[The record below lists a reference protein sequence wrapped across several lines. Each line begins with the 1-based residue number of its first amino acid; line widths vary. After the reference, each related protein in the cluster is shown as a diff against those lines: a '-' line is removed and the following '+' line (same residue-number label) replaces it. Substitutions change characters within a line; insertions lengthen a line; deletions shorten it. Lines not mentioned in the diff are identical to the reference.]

1 MADLNDKKYSSM
13 YQDGEV
19 STTKEEWAN
28 GMAGK
33 FTSADPSLSNNEW
46 SFLRLTAD
54 GKLMVDTEL
63 TVTGLTI
70 DNIYTYSTD
79 NTPANARYATVDG
92 DGHVQVDVL
101 SLPVSIT
108 EYSEDTAHNTGDKG
122 IQMLSVRN
130 DNNTSLVDTDGDY
143 APLAVG
149 STGGLILQG
158 YDETENFT
166 WFKERNPISQHHQT
180 SELVAAT
187 GQGDTA
193 GTYYDADMDDYRNFS
208 LHIQNTSG
216 ATGSNVY
223 TVEASL
229 DGTNYIDVTSDWFGV
244 ANVTDSDA
252 WLEMNTVCVAESV
265 RVKVVRS
272 GDGGSTDGAWTI
284 NLKRLY

>member
-1 MADLNDKKYSSM
+1 MGDKSVRDILNR
-13 YQDGEV
+13 V
-19 STTKEEWAN
+19 LN
-28 GMAGK
+28 AGK
-33 FTSADPSLSNNEW
+33 DA
-46 SFLRLTAD
+46 LRVDLDNVTISTEGAEFHMEVNTNKETDSMATWFNTAKD
-54 GKLMVDTEL
+54 GSGTDLQPVVD
-63 TVTGLTI
+63 
-70 DNIYTYSTD
+70 
-79 NTPANARYATVDG
+79 A

-108 EYSEDTAHNTGDKG
+108 EYDEDSGHNSGDKG
-122 IQMLSVRN
+122 IQLLAVRN
-130 DNNTSLVDTDGDY
+130 DNNTSLADTDLDY
-143 APLAVG
+143 APIGVN
-149 STGGLILQG
+149 STGGVIGAG

-166 WFKERNPISQHHQT
+166 WFKEKNPISQHHQT
-180 SELVAAT
+180 SELAAAT

-193 GTYYDADMDDYRNFS
+193 GTYYDADMDDYKNFS